1 MIRQLIELFFL
12 NFSPTCYRLVKL
24 VLVVSALGI
33 TLLPLPTYSLCF
45 TDFLIQIK
53 FDNDIIFKVCFSLPL
68 LNRIDTVRAKAFT
81 PISLFRLFFWALFF
95 LSFYSLQRPKIVSP
109 IFCALMKTSLLL

>member
-12 NFSPTCYRLVKL
+12 NFSQTCYRLVKL
-24 VLVVSALGI
+24 VLVVSAPGI

-68 LNRIDTVRAKAFT
+68 LNRKKPTY
-81 PISLFRLFFWALFF
+81 L
-95 LSFYSLQRPKIVSP
+95 VSEQ
-109 IFCALMKTSLLL
+109 